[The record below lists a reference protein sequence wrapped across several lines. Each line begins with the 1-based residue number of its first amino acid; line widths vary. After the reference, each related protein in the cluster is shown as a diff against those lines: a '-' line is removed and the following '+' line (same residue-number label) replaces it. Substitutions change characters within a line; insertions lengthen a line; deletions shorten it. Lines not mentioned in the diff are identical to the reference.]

1 SDNGS
6 LSKSL
11 TAVRYVKSP
20 IFERNSYVL
29 LNGSRVNGSCPTL
42 DKASELNRH
51 ISTNCGE
58 RRSLEFIASA
68 VPILSCNKSILL
80 DNSWND
86 RWYVFS
92 AWIRTAFLSSC
103 SLYPQKET
111 PAIPS
116 DNKTIAIH
124 LPIKSHPFYL
134 QNICFPILLICGLDH
149 IHSDVAVSG
158 LK

>member
-1 SDNGS
+1 
-6 LSKSL
+6 
-11 TAVRYVKSP
+11 
-20 IFERNSYVL
+20 
-29 LNGSRVNGSCPTL
+29 
-42 DKASELNRH
+42 
-51 ISTNCGE
+51 
-58 RRSLEFIASA
+58 
-68 VPILSCNKSILL
+68 
-80 DNSWND
+80 SWND

-158 LK
+158 LKLYMSFQVGSQPFTASSTAFLANSFVVNLICLSSTAVVALGSYLTLETLLV